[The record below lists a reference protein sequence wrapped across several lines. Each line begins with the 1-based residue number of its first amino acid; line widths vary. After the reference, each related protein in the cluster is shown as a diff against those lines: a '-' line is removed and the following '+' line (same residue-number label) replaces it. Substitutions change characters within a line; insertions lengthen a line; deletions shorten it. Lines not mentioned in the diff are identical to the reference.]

1 LGDLRDAL
9 TTGTAVEE
17 MVGSLKF
24 GAGHAPATG
33 FDAGNRDD
41 AFVFGRNEDREI
53 EDAIL
58 PGAEEFFAIDEN
70 DGESGVVSNGEF
82 GDGTGGV
89 NFGDT
94 D

>member
-1 LGDLRDAL
+1 MR
-9 TTGTAVEE
+9 
-17 MVGSLKF
+17 
-24 GAGHAPATG
+24 
-33 FDAGNRDD
+33 
-41 AFVFGRNEDREI
+41 I
-53 EDAIL
+53 
-58 PGAEEFFAIDEN
+58 AEEFFAIDEN